1 MAITIFLITFAIIF
15 LVNLIPAFGPPTW
28 MVLSFIAF
36 TYKVPSFPLFILV
49 AVSAST
55 SGRFFLTLS
64 SKYLIRNRFLGER
77 YRKNIDYLK
86 QHLEKRKKTLSG
98 IFLLEAF
105 TPLPSDQ
112 FFVAYGL
119 TGLKARYALVP
130 FFIGRL
136 FTYSFWVYTATEVS
150 KRLAANSISNLSF
163 FSTSFVLMELVII
176 FLVYFF
182 IKMDWEYFI
191 LHHGFRI
198 LVKAEEKLQDDSGE

>member
-1 MAITIFLITFAIIF
+1 MDLTFFIITFIIVF

-36 TYKVPSFPLFILV
+36 AYPISSFPLFILV

-64 SKYLIRNRFLGER
+64 SRYLIRNNFLGDKYKR
-77 YRKNIDYLK
+77 NIDHLK
-86 QHLEKRKKTLSG
+86 KHLDKRKKTLSG

-119 TGLKARYALVP
+119 TGLKIRYALVP
-130 FFIGRL
+130 FFIGRI
-136 FTYSFWVYTATEVS
+136 FTYSFWVYTATEAS
-150 KRLAANSISNLSF
+150 KRLAASSIINLSF
-163 FSTSFVLMELVII
+163 LSTSFVLLELVII
-176 FLVYFF
+176 FFVYVF
-182 IKMDWEYFI
+182 IKIDWEHFI
-191 LHHGFRI
+191 LHRKFRI
-198 LVKAEEKLQDDSGE
+198 FH

>member
-1 MAITIFLITFAIIF
+1 MPITLFLITFIVVF

-36 TYKVPSFPLFILV
+36 TYTIPSFPLFILT

-55 SGRFFLTLS
+55 LGRFFLTLS
-64 SKYLIRNRFLGER
+64 SKHLIRNHFLGDG
-77 YRKNIDYLK
+77 YRKNIDHLK
-86 QHLEKRKKTLSG
+86 EHLEKRKKTLSG

-119 TGLKARYALVP
+119 TGLKTRYALVP
-130 FFIGRL
+130 FFIGRI

-150 KRLAANSISNLSF
+150 KSLAVKSISNLSF
-163 FSTSFVLMELVII
+163 LSTSFILLELLVI
-176 FLVYFF
+176 FLVYLF
-182 IKMDWEYFI
+182 IKIDWEHFI
-191 LHHGFRI
+191 LHHRF
-198 LVKAEEKLQDDSGE
+198 KFFS